1 MSLAAPLWMSL
12 SVFSLAQ
19 PVSPLQ
25 AEPTPLAVGGTIAL
39 LALFLSLTAHLA
51 ARNVLGDVPPV
62 KALGVGIVP
71 ALVSM
76 VTQLLS
82 IPGGIGVAVALVL
95 DGVAIHYL
103 YGQPRRVS
111 GYITAIHA
119 IITVILGVV
128 VFGALTLI
136 VSIPG

>member
-1 MSLAAPLWMSL
+1 MSLAAPLWISL
-12 SVFSLAQ
+12 PVFSLAQ
-19 PVSPLQ
+19 PVSLLQ

-51 ARNVLGDVPPV
+51 ARNVLGDVAPV

-76 VTQLLS
+76 VTQLFS